1 MVVLVVQPDNENLA
15 VNLLGRGSPWT
26 LDIGVTLFLTAVVEL
41 SSISLIRRVLDVEV
55 VVVVQQKGL
64 APVSRDKLQG

>member
-1 MVVLVVQPDNENLA
+1 MLEVQPDYENLA
-15 VNLLGRGSPWT
+15 VNLLGSRSPWT
-26 LDIGVTLFLTAVVEL
+26 LDIRVPLFLTAVVEL
-41 SSISLIRRVLDVEV
+41 GWISLVWRVPHIEV

>member
-1 MVVLVVQPDNENLA
+1 MLEVQPDYENLA
-15 VNLLGRGSPWT
+15 VNLLGGRSPWT
-26 LDIGVTLFLTAVVEL
+26 LDIWVPLFLTAVVEL
-41 SSISLIRRVLDVEV
+41 CWISLVWRVLHIEV